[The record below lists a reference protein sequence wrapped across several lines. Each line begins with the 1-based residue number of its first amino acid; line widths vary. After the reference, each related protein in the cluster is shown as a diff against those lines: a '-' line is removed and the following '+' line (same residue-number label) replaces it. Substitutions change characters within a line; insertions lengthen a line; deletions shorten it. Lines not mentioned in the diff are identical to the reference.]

1 MKAGEETG
9 VEWLGRRNRV
19 VSIALVGLFVLLV
32 SACGSS
38 GSPAPSATKVPIHQ
52 GAANTLNWWANYGN
66 AWPDS
71 LDPAVGTSGPAID
84 AEYLVDA
91 NLVKFAYP
99 SLKIVGSLAGKW
111 TVTKGGTV
119 YTFTIRPNAR
129 FSNGDPVTAEDAA
142 WSITR
147 ALLPATGSK
156 NAIVYLNHI
165 VGAAAVAAGKTKKL
179 TGMRVLGPKTIQMRL
194 DKPVAFFLIALSNNV
209 ADVLDKSVMQG
220 KPAGTYLTNTCAG
233 NVGAGPFKFVC
244 RNGSTNLDSF
254 YPNGHSPYMD
264 FVPNPFF
271 YGSKPTITIHAPMTA
286 SSNDVLRAYQAGE
299 IDGAMLPPADVTLAK
314 SMKGFI
320 NVPQFDTDF
329 ITPNSQIAPFNNVHC
344 RLAVAY
350 AIDRVNITSKVL
362 HGTYTPLYDILPPG
376 ILGYFGMLP
385 SVPYYDAA
393 RAKSELSQCPGGLKN
408 VTMTVQNAGPDII
421 REYDAIRSN
430 LQKIGANL
438 TIKPL
443 SAIAWLKVVTQNMDT
458 TKNQETITE
467 NLWTDDYPDP
477 QDWLVN
483 VLRSNAGDNV
493 GGFSNKRFDS
503 LVDRADLESNPAQRA
518 KLYDDAQKI
527 ALTGGYWIAVGAV
540 NGLYVISPRVHGLV
554 AANGWTWPVN
564 NDWSKVR
571 ISRT

>member
-1 MKAGEETG
+1 
-9 VEWLGRRNRV
+9 
-19 VSIALVGLFVLLV
+19 
-32 SACGSS
+32 
-38 GSPAPSATKVPIHQ
+38 
-52 GAANTLNWWANYGN
+52 
-66 AWPDS
+66 
-71 LDPAVGTSGPAID
+71 
-84 AEYLVDA
+84 
-91 NLVKFAYP
+91 
-99 SLKIVGSLAGKW
+99 
-111 TVTKGGTV
+111 
-119 YTFTIRPNAR
+119 
-129 FSNGDPVTAEDAA
+129 
-142 WSITR
+142 
-147 ALLPATGSK
+147 
-156 NAIVYLNHI
+156 
-165 VGAAAVAAGKTKKL
+165 
-179 TGMRVLGPKTIQMRL
+179 
-194 DKPVAFFLIALSNNV
+194 
-209 ADVLDKSVMQG
+209 
-220 KPAGTYLTNTCAG
+220 
-233 NVGAGPFKFVC
+233 
-244 RNGSTNLDSF
+244 
-254 YPNGHSPYMD
+254 
-264 FVPNPFF
+264 
-271 YGSKPTITIHAPMTA
+271 
-286 SSNDVLRAYQAGE
+286 
-299 IDGAMLPPADVTLAK
+299 
-314 SMKGFI
+314 
-320 NVPQFDTDF
+320 
-329 ITPNSQIAPFNNVHC
+329 
-344 RLAVAY
+344 
-350 AIDRVNITSKVL
+350 
-362 HGTYTPLYDILPPG
+362 
-376 ILGYFGMLP
+376 MLP

-518 KLYDDAQKI
+518 KLYDEAQKI